1 MPGKKDVKK
10 VYHINLLKKWH
21 QPVKTEVATAFLAL
35 TETRAG
41 EQRESDMWDDAEIL
55 EGMEPLE
62 EVDKTSSDLLALTE
76 AQCESLERTLQ
87 EFPKLFSE
95 QPGRTSVV
103 SHTIHAEGAVPIRQR
118 AYRVPYSQREQVQ
131 KEIMGMLEAGVIR
144 PSKSPWAS
152 PMVLVPKKDG
162 GVRLC
167 VDYRRLNQVAKFD
180 AYPMPRIEDVLDKI
194 GPATVITA
202 LDLVLVLANTSGP

>member
-10 VYHINLLKKWH
+10 VYHINLLKKGD

-41 EQRESDMWDDAEIL
+41 EQRESDMWDNAEIL

-118 AYRVPYSQREQVQ
+118 AYCVPYSQRRR
-131 KEIMGMLEAGVIR
+131 GAT
-144 PSKSPWAS
+144 
-152 PMVLVPKKDG
+152 
-162 GVRLC
+162 LC
-167 VDYRRLNQVAKFD
+167 
-180 AYPMPRIEDVLDKI
+180 
-194 GPATVITA
+194 
-202 LDLVLVLANTSGP
+202 